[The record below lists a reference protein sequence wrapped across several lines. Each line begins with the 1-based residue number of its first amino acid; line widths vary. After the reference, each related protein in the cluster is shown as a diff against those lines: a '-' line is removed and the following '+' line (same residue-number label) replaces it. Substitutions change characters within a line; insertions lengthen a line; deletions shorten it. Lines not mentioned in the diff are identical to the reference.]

1 MVMMTMMMVI
11 LDGDDNNDD
20 GEQLSVEE
28 QSIAIAALREAF
40 N

>member
-11 LDGDDNNDD
+11 FDDDDDNDD
-20 GEQLSVEE
+20 GERLSVEE
-28 QSIAIAALREAF
+28 QSIAIEAFREAF

>member
-1 MVMMTMMMVI
+1 MVMMTIMMVI
-11 LDGDDNNDD
+11 FDGDDDNND
-20 GEQLSVEE
+20 GERLSVKE